1 MESFLLDLI
10 ETTTRKTKMI
20 LTEIDI
26 QDIDGNWTFGYM
38 HQILLSPKDWKRI
51 EEDNFEKFDSE
62 RWDSYIY
69 FSF

>member
-1 MESFLLDLI
+1 
-10 ETTTRKTKMI
+10 MI

-26 QDIDGNWTFGYM
+26 QDEDGNWSFGYM

-51 EEDNFEKFDSE
+51 EEDNFEKFNFE